1 MAPVPADL
9 LEFLAQKRDSRE
21 YRRGL
26 AVKLALEG
34 WTYETISSILNCTPG
49 FVTQSKQAY
58 EADGVEGLLLKYRG
72 ARPFLS
78 QEQRNAVLVWLKE
91 HKYWSLNTLRQ
102 HLETTYGVVYGSDQS
117 YYDLFHE
124 AKITYK
130 KAQASNPKRDQG
142 KVVAKKRDTGR
153 D

>member
-9 LEFLAQKRDSRE
+9 LAFLAEKRDARE

-26 AVKLALEG
+26 AVKLAFEG
-34 WTYETISSILNCTPG
+34 WRYETISSILNCTPG

-58 EADGVEGLLLKYRG
+58 EADGVEGLFLKYRG
-72 ARPFLS
+72 ARPFLT
-78 QEQRNAVLVWLKE
+78 QEQRDAVLVWLKQ
-91 HKYWSLNTLRQ
+91 HNHWSLHSLRQ
-102 HLETTYGVVYGSDQS
+102 HLATTYGVVYQSDQS

-124 AKITYK
+124 ANITYK
-130 KAQASNPKRDQG
+130 KAQASNPQRDED
-142 KVVAKKRDTGR
+142 KVVAKKRDSGS